1 VKHIVNATI
10 RRLSDEE
17 PDPLENDD
25 ASVEPSTTTGWAS
38 WGPDTIQDIYNIVS
52 DRLSPQ
58 QREII
63 EAHLAGYNHK
73 DLAVTE
79 KYWRYWMQSAV
90 NKIRKELKIGQ

>member
-1 VKHIVNATI
+1 MRHFVNATI

-63 EAHLAGYNHK
+63 EAHLAGYNHH
-73 DLAVTE
+73 DLAVSE
-79 KYWRYWMQSAV
+79 KYWRYHYGLAIKQ
-90 NKIRKELKIGQ
+90 IRKELKL